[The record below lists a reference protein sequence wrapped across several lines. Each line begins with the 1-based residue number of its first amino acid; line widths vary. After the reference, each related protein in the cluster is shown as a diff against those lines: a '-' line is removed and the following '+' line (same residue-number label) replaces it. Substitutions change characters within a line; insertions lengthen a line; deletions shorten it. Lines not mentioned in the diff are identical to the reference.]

1 MNATNFNTNKDFRR
15 NIDIRQKVRVG
26 QKFKKY
32 ELPEEDFTY
41 GLPNRPS
48 TPIKDV
54 INNAYGNRAEDL
66 IRREY
71 DAFIQ
76 EKTKIYRR
84 PPKVVPRYIS
94 KKVEEM
100 RKRDEERKAND
111 LDAPIEEIQE
121 EVKDQKPLYKMKMFQ
136 NVGSKVAEGIKQFKT
151 YQPYKKE
158 PKEGA
163 DVDHLIN
170 KLEGE
175 IKEKEQV
182 ENPEPVQ

>member
-1 MNATNFNTNKDFRR
+1 MNATNFATNKDFRK

-32 ELPEEDFTY
+32 ELPDEEFTY
-41 GLPNRPS
+41 GLGNRPS

-54 INNAYGNRAEDL
+54 INNAYGNREEDF
-66 IRREY
+66 IRKEY
-71 DAFIQ
+71 DAFIK
-76 EKTKIYRR
+76 ERSKIFRR

-100 RKRDEERKAND
+100 RKKEEERKANN
-111 LDAPIEEIQE
+111 LDVPIEEIME
-121 EVKDQKPLYKMKMFQ
+121 EVKNQKPLYKMKMFQ

-151 YQPYKKE
+151 YHPYKKHQV
-158 PKEGA
+158 EGQ

-182 ENPEPVQ
+182 ENVKEN